1 MEIHHFNEQLLIE
14 RLDRLPSPFK
24 VLFAATV
31 AERLFPA
38 YTSYSRLTGRGNPQ
52 ELCAALECL
61 WLDLEGRRMDT
72 SQVRENLNSVVGL
85 IPREDDDNSWVP
97 EQAWAEDAGAAVAY
111 ALRCR
116 ENGQSAEA
124 AWAARRAYEALDHMV
139 TTKKRID
146 TSRPAASEE
155 VLSSPLI
162 QAELSRQQRDLDEL
176 LAGDLRDVAS
186 VARRM
191 RQRARAESITNGEN
205 A

>member
-1 MEIHHFNEQLLIE
+1 MEIHHFNEQSLIK
-14 RLDRLPSPFK
+14 RLDQLPSLFK

-38 YTSYSRLTGRGNPQ
+38 YLNYSRQTGRGNPK
-52 ELCAALECL
+52 ALSAVLQRL
-61 WLDLEGRRMDT
+61 WLDLEGHRMDMA
-72 SQVRENLNSVVGL
+72 QLQENLDSVMRL
-85 IPREDDDNSWVP
+85 MPREDDNSWIP
-97 EQAWAEDAGAAVAY
+97 EQAWAEDAAAAIAY

-116 ENGQSAEA
+116 ENGRSVES

-139 TTKKRID
+139 ITKMGID
-146 TSRPAASEE
+146 TNRSGAGEE
-155 VLSSPLI
+155 VLSSSLI

-176 LAGDLRDVAS
+176 LAGDLQDIGS

-191 RQRARAESITNGEN
+191 RQRARAESKTISGS

>member
-1 MEIHHFNEQLLIE
+1 MEIHHFNEQSLIK
-14 RLDRLPSPFK
+14 RLDQLPSLFK

-31 AERLFPA
+31 AERLLPA
-38 YTSYSRLTGRGNPQ
+38 YLNYSRRTGRGNPKA
-52 ELCAALECL
+52 LSAAMQRL
-61 WLDLEGRRMDT
+61 WLDLEGHRMDT
-72 SQVRENLNSVVGL
+72 AQLNENLDSVMGL
-85 IPREDDDNSWVP
+85 IPREDDSSWVP
-97 EQAWAEDAGAAVAY
+97 EQAWAEDAAAAIAY

-116 ENGQSAEA
+116 ESGRSAES

-139 TTKKRID
+139 ITKMSID
-146 TSRPAASEE
+146 TSRPGAGEE

-176 LAGDLRDVAS
+176 LAGNLQNIAS

-191 RQRARAESITNGEN
+191 RQRARAESTIISGS